1 MIAEAGGGGQ
11 SGGLTRGAAPAY
23 ISAVQRSRIP
33 REGGRPGMSD
43 TKARRKLSPRSV
55 LLPAA
60 LLAVLVLFFWSGL
73 DRYLTFEALRENR
86 EALQGWVR
94 ANGALAVL
102 AYVLAYT
109 AVTAFS
115 LPGGAVM
122 SITGGFLFGTLWGAL
137 YIVVGATSG
146 ALLLFMAAKTALG
159 DPLRARAGPWLRK
172 MERGFRKNA
181 LSYLL
186 VLRLVPLFP
195 FFVVN
200 LAPAF
205 LGVSPGVYFVGTLI
219 GIIPGSFVFASVGAG
234 LGDIF
239 EAGGAFSVE
248 SVLTPRVLL
257 ALGGLAVLS
266 LIPVAYKK
274 FRSRED

>member
-1 MIAEAGGGGQ
+1 
-11 SGGLTRGAAPAY
+11 
-23 ISAVQRSRIP
+23 
-33 REGGRPGMSD
+33 MSD

-86 EALQGWVR
+86 EALRGWVR

-102 AYVLAYT
+102 AYVLAYA

-115 LPGGAVM
+115 LPGDAVM

>member
-1 MIAEAGGGGQ
+1 
-11 SGGLTRGAAPAY
+11 
-23 ISAVQRSRIP
+23 
-33 REGGRPGMSD
+33 MSD
-43 TKARRKLSPRSV
+43 PEPRRKFSPRRF

-60 LLAVLVLFFWSGL
+60 LLAVLALFFWSGL
-73 DRYLTFEALRENR
+73 DRYLTLEALRENR
-86 EALQGWVR
+86 AALQGWVR
-94 ANGALAVL
+94 ANGVLAVL
-102 AYVLAYT
+102 AYVFAYA

-122 SITGGFLFGTLWGAL
+122 SVAGGFLFGTLWGAL

-159 DPLRARAGPWLRK
+159 DPLRARAGPWLLK
-172 MERGFRKNA
+172 MERGFQKNA

-205 LGVSPGVYFVGTLI
+205 LGVSPGVYLLGTFF
-219 GIIPGSFVFASVGAG
+219 GIIPGSLVFASVGAG
-234 LGDIF
+234 LGAIF
-239 EAGGAFSVE
+239 EAGGEFSVG
-248 SVLTPRVLL
+248 SVLTPQVLL

-266 LIPVAYKK
+266 LVPVAYKK
-274 FRSRED
+274 FKPKDD

>member
-1 MIAEAGGGGQ
+1 
-11 SGGLTRGAAPAY
+11 
-23 ISAVQRSRIP
+23 
-33 REGGRPGMSD
+33 MSD
-43 TKARRKLSPRSV
+43 PEPRRKFSPRSF

-60 LLAVLVLFFWSGL
+60 LLAVLALFFWSGL
-73 DRYLTFEALRENR
+73 DRYLTLETLRENR
-86 EALQGWVR
+86 AALQGWVR

-102 AYVLAYT
+102 AYVLAYA

-122 SITGGFLFGTLWGAL
+122 SVTGGFLFGALWGTL

-159 DPLRARAGPWLRK
+159 DPLRAKAGPWLLK
-172 MERGFRKNA
+172 MERGFQENA

-195 FFVVN
+195 FFVVS

-205 LGVSPGVYFVGTLI
+205 LGVSPGVYLLGTFF
-219 GIIPGSFVFASVGAG
+219 GIIPGSLVFASVGAG
-234 LGDIF
+234 LGAIF
-239 EAGGAFSVE
+239 EAGGEFSVG
-248 SVLTPRVLL
+248 SVLTPQVLL

-266 LIPVAYKK
+266 LVPVAYKK
-274 FRSRED
+274 FKSKDG